1 MSTSPTRRFQAWK
14 AALAGGAA
22 AVLSMGSAGGAAA
35 QTIDDALAAAYRSN
49 PQLLSARAQLRALD
63 EGVPAALS
71 GWRPTVTLNGSL
83 GKAYDVSRSRSN
95 STPGPGYTTTV
106 LDRYRTPDSA
116 SLQVSQPLYRGG
128 QTLASVSQAENNVQ
142 AGRAA
147 LMSTEETVLLQA
159 ATAYA
164 NLLRDQATL
173 DLSANNEQVLRAQ
186 LEQTQNQFQVG
197 QVTRT
202 DVSQAEARLQQGVAA
217 RIAAEGNLASSRAA
231 YEQVIGEP
239 APPRAT
245 PAHLPP
251 NLPTSDAQVRKE
263 ISDNP
268 NIVAARYNEKAAADA
283 VDTFLGQKLPQVN
296 LTGIVQRNTE
306 TGGGVGRGT
315 QLDDATV
322 AVTVTL
328 PLYQAGL
335 IDAEARQAK
344 QTAGQRRIDVQTQQR
359 SIEAS
364 AVQNW
369 DLLNSA
375 RAQIESFQAQV
386 HAAEIALDGVQQEQ
400 RVGLRTVIEVLNAE
414 QDLFTARVSLVGAQ
428 RDEVV
433 DAYQLDASVGHLL
446 ATELNLPV
454 DLYDPVKHYDDTRG
468 RWFGTSIDDAGGRG
482 SSLAPGSR

>member
-1 MSTSPTRRFQAWK
+1 M
-14 AALAGGAA
+14 LLCGV
-22 AVLSMGSAGGAAA
+22 AVLGAGIGGSAAA

-71 GWRPTVTLNGSL
+71 GWRPTVTLNGSI
-83 GKAYDVSRSRSN
+83 GKAYDVNRSRSN
-95 STPGPGYTTTV
+95 TTPGPGYVTTI
-106 LDRYRTPDSA
+106 LDRYRTPDTA
-116 SLQVSQPLYRGG
+116 NIQVTQPLYRGG
-128 QTLASVSQAENNVQ
+128 QTLASVSEAENNVQ

-147 LMSTEETVLLQA
+147 LVATEESVLLQA

-173 DLSANNEQVLRAQ
+173 DLSINNEQVLRAQ
-186 LEQTQNQFQVG
+186 LEQTQNQFEVG

-217 RIAAEGNLASSRAA
+217 RIQAEGNLASSRAA

-239 APPRAT
+239 APARVSP
-245 PAHLPP
+245 PHLPP
-251 NLPTSDAQVRKE
+251 HLPTSDSQVRKE
-263 ISDNP
+263 AENNP
-268 NIVAARYNEKAAADA
+268 NIVAARYNEKAASDA

-306 TGGGVGRGT
+306 TGGGVARG
-315 QLDDATV
+315 QEDDDATV
-322 AVTVTL
+322 AVTVTM

-344 QTAGQRRIDVQTQQR
+344 QTAGQRRIDVQTQER
-359 SIEAS
+359 SIDAS

-375 RAQIESFQAQV
+375 RAQIASFQAQV
-386 HAAEIALDGVQQEQ
+386 RAAEIALEGVQQEQ

-414 QDLFTARVSLVGAQ
+414 QDLFSARVSLVGAQ

-433 DAYQLDASVGHLL
+433 YAYQLSASVGTLL
-446 ATELNLPV
+446 ASELNLPV

-468 RWFGTSIDDAGGRG
+468 RWFGTNIDDPDSHGKSLTSG
-482 SSLAPGSR
+482 SQ

>member
-1 MSTSPTRRFQAWK
+1 MRCVRGWK
-14 AALAGGAA
+14 AVLLCGAA
-22 AVLSMGSAGGAAA
+22 ALGAGIGGSAAA

-71 GWRPTVTLNGSL
+71 GWRPTVTLNGSI
-83 GKAYDVSRSRSN
+83 GKSYDVNRSRSN
-95 STPGPGYTTTV
+95 TTPGPGYVTTV

-116 SLQVSQPLYRGG
+116 NIQVTQPLYRGG

-147 LMSTEETVLLQA
+147 LVATEESVLLQA

-173 DLSANNEQVLRAQ
+173 DLSINNEQVLRAQ
-186 LEQTQNQFQVG
+186 LEQTQNQFEVG

-217 RIAAEGNLASSRAA
+217 RIQAEGNLASSRAA

-239 APPRAT
+239 APARVSP
-245 PAHLPP
+245 PHLPP
-251 NLPTSDAQVRKE
+251 HLPTSDAQVRKE
-263 ISDNP
+263 AGNNP

-283 VDTFLGQKLPQVN
+283 VDAFLGQKLPQVN

-306 TGGGVGRGT
+306 TGGGVSRGV
-315 QLDDATV
+315 QQDDATV
-322 AVTVTL
+322 AVTVTM

-344 QTAGQRRIDVQTQQR
+344 QTAGQRRIDIQTQER
-359 SIEAS
+359 SIDAS

-375 RAQIESFQAQV
+375 RAQVASFQAQV
-386 HAAEIALDGVQQEQ
+386 RAAEIALEGVQQEQ

-414 QDLFTARVSLVGAQ
+414 QDLFSARVSLVGAQ

-433 DAYQLDASVGHLL
+433 FAYQLSASVGTLL
-446 ATELNLPV
+446 ASELNLPV
-454 DLYDPVKHYDDTRG
+454 ELYDPVSHYNEERG
-468 RWFGTSIDDAGGRG
+468 RWFGTNIDDPDSHGK
-482 SSLAPGSR
+482 SLTPGSQ

>member
-1 MSTSPTRRFQAWK
+1 MLLCGAV
-14 AALAGGAA
+14 ALGTG
-22 AVLSMGSAGGAAA
+22 LGGGAAA

-71 GWRPTVTLNGSL
+71 GWRPTVTLNGSI
-83 GKAYDVSRSRSN
+83 GKAYDVQRSRSN
-95 STPGPGYTTTV
+95 STPGPGYVTNI
-106 LDRYRTPDSA
+106 LDRYRTPDTA
-116 SLQVSQPLYRGG
+116 SVQLTQPLYRGG
-128 QTLASVSQAENNVQ
+128 QTVASVSEAENNVQ

-147 LMSTEETVLLQA
+147 LVGTEESVLLQA

-173 DLSANNEQVLRAQ
+173 DLSINNENVLKAQ
-186 LEQTQNQFQVG
+186 LDQTQNQFEVG

-202 DVSQAEARLQQGVAA
+202 DVSQAEARLQQGIAA
-217 RIAAEGNLASSRAA
+217 RIQAEGNLASSRAA
-231 YEQVIGEP
+231 YEQVVGQP
-239 APPRAT
+239 APERVT
-245 PAHLPP
+245 PPHLPP
-251 NLPTSDAQVRKE
+251 HLPTTDAEVRKE
-263 ISDNP
+263 AENNP
-268 NIVAARYNEKAAADA
+268 NIVAARYTEKAAADA

-296 LTGIVQRNTE
+296 LTGIIQRETE

-322 AVTVTL
+322 AVTVTM

-335 IDAEARQAK
+335 IDAQARQAK
-344 QTAGQRRIDVQTQQR
+344 QTAGQRRIDIQTQER
-359 SIEAS
+359 SVDES

-375 RAQIESFQAQV
+375 RAQIASFQSQV
-386 HAAEIALDGVQQEQ
+386 KASEIALEGVQQEQ

-414 QDLFTARVSLVGAQ
+414 QDLFSARVSLVGAQ

-433 DAYQLDASVGHLL
+433 YAYQLAASVGTLL
-446 ATELNLPV
+446 ASELNLPV
-454 DLYDPVKHYDDTRG
+454 DLYDPVQHYNDTRG
-468 RWFGTSIDDAGGRG
+468 RWFGTNIDDPQSQGKA
-482 SSLAPGSR
+482 LTPGSQ